1 MHGFKEG
8 VRQGR
13 DQTGTRAV
21 EDEFDY
27 QVSRRLREK
36 SFQHAALALGTTS
49 EVLQK
54 LLADA
59 IAEELSVHQLAR
71 NIDNYFQLKSPARAR
86 VIARSELTDVI
97 NDGTLHAIKREGYD
111 RKEWV
116 TNIDGR
122 ERPQKGGD
130 FDHRSA
136 NGQVVGINEPFIV
149 SSEPALHPGADSLS
163 AGNRCNCR
171 CRLVAAGLPDDRKEA
186 AGKMFLRAHGSLEP
200 GFVVALRREFAL
212 QRRRILS
219 HFPSP

>member
-1 MHGFKEG
+1 
-8 VRQGR
+8 VRQGKE
-13 DQTGTRAV
+13 QTGTRAL

-36 SFQHAALALGTTS
+36 SFQHAALALGTTK
-49 EVLQK
+49 EALEG
-54 LLADA
+54 LLREA
-59 IAEELSVHQLAR
+59 IEKELSVQQLAR
-71 NIDNYFQLKSPARAR
+71 NIDNYFKLRSPARAR
-86 VIARSELTDVI
+86 VIARTELTDVI

-122 ERPQKGGD
+122 ERPQKNGD

-136 NGQVVGINEPFIV
+136 NGQVVGINEPFSV
-149 SSEPALHPGADSLS
+149 SGELATHPGADSLS

-171 CRLVAAGLPDDRKEA
+171 CRIVAAGLPDDRKRA
-186 AGKMFLRAHGSLEP
+186 AGKMFLRAHGSLERT
-200 GFVVALRREFAL
+200 FVVGLRHEFER

-219 HFPSP
+219 HFPSA